1 MPYTK
6 REMLLSPPSGD
17 GMQITGTNTTSQN
30 LNVNIIVAKWLGR
43 ELIEVELRPFLRV
56 LDLEA
61 LECVWINHGV
71 FIKGRNVQYFQLE
84 L

>member
-30 LNVNIIVAKWLGR
+30 LNVNIIVAEWLGR
-43 ELIEVELRPFLRV
+43 ELIEVELCPFLRV

-61 LECVWINHGV
+61 LERVWVNHGV
-71 FIKGRNVQYFQLE
+71 LFRSSDVQ
-84 L
+84 